1 VYIYRIEH
9 KETGKGP
16 FGSSGPKLD
25 NFHDGWPVKASN
37 HPTPYHDIGRFI
49 RMDEACACQSL
60 EQLRLWF
67 TENDERRFEEHGY
80 QCLRLRI
87 DKRTVVVGKWQVLYM
102 PRSVTGRKVISLY
115 R

>member
-16 FGSSGPKLD
+16 FRSSGPKLD
-25 NFHDGWPVKASN
+25 NFNKGYPRGKG

-49 RMDEACACQSL
+49 QMDEACACQSL

-67 TENDERRFEEHGY
+67 TENDEQRFKKHGY
-80 QCLRLRI
+80 QCLRLRT
-87 DKRTVVVGKWQVLYM
+87 DKRTVAIGKWQVLYK
-102 PRSVTGRKVISLY
+102 PSKVSSKKVISLY